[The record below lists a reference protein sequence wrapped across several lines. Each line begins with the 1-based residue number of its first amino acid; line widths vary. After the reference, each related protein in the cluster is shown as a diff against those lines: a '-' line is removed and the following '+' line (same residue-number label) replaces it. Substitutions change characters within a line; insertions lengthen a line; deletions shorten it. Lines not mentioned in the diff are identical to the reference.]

1 MKEIAAFVNSSS
13 GRSFMSKNLFRRQ
26 KGEAEIAWLIG
37 IACVAAWF
45 THLYV
50 CFTTA
55 KWGFLIAGAIFF
67 PVAIIH
73 GFGVWLGIW

>member
-1 MKEIAAFVNSSS
+1 MQNKISHT
-13 GRSFMSKNLFRRQ
+13 Q
-26 KGEAEIAWLIG
+26 KGESEAAILIV
-37 IACVAAWF
+37 ILCVASWF

-50 CFTTA
+50 CFTA
-55 KWGFLIAGAIFF
+55 GKWGFLVAGAIFF

>member
-1 MKEIAAFVNSSS
+1 MQGKISHT
-13 GRSFMSKNLFRRQ
+13 Q
-26 KGEAEIAWLIG
+26 KGESEAVVLIAIL
-37 IACVAAWF
+37 CAASWF

-50 CFTTA
+50 CFTA
-55 KWGFLIAGAIFF
+55 GKWGFLVAGAIFF